1 MEQRVSQSAPIILLN
16 LDTVLIGVA
25 VSFAVFNL
33 VTDYSTISLIA
44 SISFFLAAINF
55 YHGKLNLVLDSDY
68 KEYCEKRD
76 PRIGLLD
83 FVFHIITIGS
93 FAFMPFFLSNV
104 RGYLLCHSVMRFADV
119 VLTATILL
127 TIKHTG
133 LSTYGETKLMSVH
146 RYWLLISLVI
156 VIFTLVMAII
166 LRVPKLYLQLIA
178 LWGLLGLGCLDIVLD
193 YTINSQYYFARNTKA
208 TSHSSH
214 GRRR

>member
-1 MEQRVSQSAPIILLN
+1 MEQRVSQSAPTILLN

-33 VTDYSTISLIA
+33 VTDYSTISLVA
-44 SISFFLAAINF
+44 SISFFLAATNF

-83 FVFHIITIGS
+83 FIFHIVTIGS

-104 RGYLLCHSVMRFADV
+104 RGYLVCHSVMRFADV
-119 VLTATILL
+119 FLDAIIVL
-127 TIKHTG
+127 TIKHAG
-133 LSTYGETKLMSVH
+133 INTYGENKLMSVH

-156 VIFTLVMAII
+156 AIFTLVMAII
-166 LRVPKLYLQLIA
+166 LRAPKLYLQLIA
-178 LWGLLGLGCLDIVLD
+178 LWGLLGLECLDIVLD
-193 YTINSQYYFARNTKA
+193 YTINSKYYFARSSGDTF
-208 TSHSSH
+208 HSN
-214 GRRR
+214 RNLRK